1 MTPVEGSMKTG
12 KAKIFASSIL
22 LIFLLILPV
31 FVKGNVMFLAILGM
45 IGGIAALGTNIFFGY
60 CGQVNFGAA
69 GFMAIGGYCVA
80 LLERDFHT
88 PYILG
93 LALGIAASGLVALLS
108 SFFLLRL
115 RHFVLGLGTTAF
127 GLAIY
132 SMFAKG
138 FTDYTR
144 GEDGVS
150 LNPLHLFGVQAG
162 DKFFYYVVLICII
175 VCIWISHAVRN
186 SRVGRGMVAIA
197 ENEVAATSMGV
208 DINRYLRIALVL
220 NGLLDGLAGGL
231 LVKYL
236 NFCSP
241 EHFSLPYS
249 ILIFIGVVV
258 GGAGS
263 ALGAAV
269 GGIVM
274 FTINEVLTP
283 LALYHTLTY
292 GVILGAILLFMPD
305 GIVGGIRALAH
316 RWNGVSRV

>member
-1 MTPVEGSMKTG
+1 MNTK
-12 KAKIFASSIL
+12 KFKIFGYSIVL
-22 LIFLLILPV
+22 LFFLILPA
-31 FVKGNVMFLAILGM
+31 FAKGNVMFLAILGF
-45 IGGIAALGTNIFFGY
+45 IGGIAALGVNIFFGY

-80 LLERDFHT
+80 FLERDLHT
-88 PYILG
+88 PYLLG
-93 LALGIAASGLVALLS
+93 LVLGVVASGLVALLVS
-108 SFFLLRL
+108 VFLLRL

-138 FTDYTR
+138 FTAYTH

-150 LNPLHLFGVQAG
+150 LAPLHLFGGEVG
-162 DKFFYYVVLICII
+162 DKFFYYVALICMIL
-175 VCIWISHAVRN
+175 CIWISHAVRN

-208 DINRYLRIALVL
+208 DINHYLRIALVL

-236 NFCSP
+236 NFSSP
-241 EHFSLPYS
+241 AHFSLPYS

-263 ALGAAV
+263 ALGAAL
-269 GGIVM
+269 GGIIM

-283 LALYHTLTY
+283 LALYHTLAY

-305 GIVGGIRALAH
+305 GIAGGIRTLAH
-316 RWNGVSRV
+316 RWSGVLKR

>member
-1 MTPVEGSMKTG
+1 MNAKTFKLFG
-12 KAKIFASSIL
+12 YSIVL
-22 LIFLLILPV
+22 LFLLILPA
-31 FVKGNVMFLAILGM
+31 FAKGNVMFLAVLGL
-45 IGGIAALGTNIFFGY
+45 IGGIAAVGTNIFFGY

-69 GFMAIGGYCVA
+69 GFMAMGGYCVA
-80 LLERDFHT
+80 LLERDLHMPFV
-88 PYILG
+88 PG
-93 LALGIAASGLVALLS
+93 LVLGIAVSGFVALIVS
-108 SFFLLRL
+108 VFLLRL

-150 LNPLHLFGVQAG
+150 LNVLHLFGIAAG
-162 DKFFYYVVLICII
+162 DKFFYYLALAAVI
-175 VCIWISHAVRN
+175 VSIWISHAIRN
-186 SRVGRGMVAIA
+186 SRAGRGMMAIA

-208 DINRYLRIALVL
+208 DIDHYLRIALVL
-220 NGLLDGLAGGL
+220 NGLITGLAGGL

-241 EHFSLPYS
+241 EHFSLGYS

-258 GGAGS
+258 GGRGS

-269 GGIVM
+269 GGVIM

-283 LALYHTLTY
+283 LALYHTLAY

-305 GIVGGIRALAH
+305 GIAGGIRALAH
-316 RWNGVSRV
+316 RWSGVSKR

>member
-1 MTPVEGSMKTG
+1 MNTK
-12 KAKIFASSIL
+12 KFKIFGYSIVL
-22 LIFLLILPV
+22 LFLLILPA
-31 FVKGNVMFLAILGM
+31 FAKGNVMFLAVLGL
-45 IGGIAALGTNIFFGY
+45 IGGIAALGVNIFFGY

-80 LLERDFHT
+80 FFERDLHT
-88 PYILG
+88 PYLLG
-93 LALGIAASGLVALLS
+93 LVLGIVASGLVALLVS
-108 SFFLLRL
+108 LFLLRL

-138 FTDYTR
+138 FTAYTH

-150 LNPLHLFGVQAG
+150 LNALHLFGIQAG
-162 DKFFYYVVLICII
+162 DKFFYYVALICTIL
-175 VCIWISHAVRN
+175 CIWISHAVRN

-208 DINRYLRIALVL
+208 DIDHYLRIALVL

-241 EHFSLPYS
+241 AHFSLPYS
-249 ILIFIGVVV
+249 ILIFIAVVV

-263 ALGAAV
+263 ALGAAL
-269 GGIVM
+269 GGIIM

-283 LALYHTLTY
+283 LALYHTLAY

-305 GIVGGIRALAH
+305 GIAGGIRTLSH
-316 RWNGVSRV
+316 RWSGVSRR

>member
-1 MTPVEGSMKTG
+1 MNTKKLKTLG
-12 KAKIFASSIL
+12 YAIVLLCALVLPAFA
-22 LIFLLILPV
+22 
-31 FVKGNVMFLAILGM
+31 KGNVMFLAVLGL

-69 GFMAIGGYCVA
+69 GFMAMGGYCVA
-80 LLERDFHT
+80 LLERDLHMPF
-88 PYILG
+88 ILG
-93 LALGIAASGLVALLS
+93 LVLGIAVSGLVALIVS
-108 SFFLLRL
+108 VFLLRL

-150 LNPLHLFGVQAG
+150 LTPLNLFGIQTG
-162 DKFFYYVVLICII
+162 DKFFYYLALAGVI
-175 VCIWISHAVRN
+175 VCIWISHAIRN
-186 SRVGRGMVAIA
+186 SRVGRGMLAIA
-197 ENEVAATSMGV
+197 ENEVAATTMGV
-208 DINRYLRIALVL
+208 NINHYLRIALVL
-220 NGLLDGLAGGL
+220 NGLITGLAGCL

-241 EHFSLPYS
+241 EHFSLGYS

-258 GGAGS
+258 GGLGS

-269 GGIVM
+269 GGILM

-292 GVILGAILLFMPD
+292 GVILGVILLFLPD
-305 GIVGGIRALAH
+305 GMAGGIRTLAH
-316 RWNGVSRV
+316 RWRGVSKR